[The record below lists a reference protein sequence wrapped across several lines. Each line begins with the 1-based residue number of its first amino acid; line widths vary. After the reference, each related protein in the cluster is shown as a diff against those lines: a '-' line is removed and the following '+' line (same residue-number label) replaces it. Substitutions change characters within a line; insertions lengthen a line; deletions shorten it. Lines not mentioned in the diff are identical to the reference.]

1 MHEAKLDL
9 NALFDTG
16 GSSKTDKHPT
26 PRRSR
31 RKLHTALL
39 GVLFLAVSF
48 AAGFF
53 AYDLFDPVP
62 AVTTPPITTS
72 PQPNFGYVINT
83 QQVVY
88 SDKYLTCHTYSEKP
102 DHFST
107 ALSPI
112 SSILL
117 YTLTDD
123 SGAYRLGNWPLEI
136 PPDAC
141 NFFLRVDFSEAGTY
155 RLDMDSFRL
164 LINGHTP
171 EDSYIPY
178 LHLGIARF
186 FDDNGFFVVGHL
198 PQTVSLE
205 LQYRTSDSTEPSS
218 IVFNATPIQT
228 TISGDTRTLVE
239 LALAANEQVWTE
251 NNGGLPETFEKD
263 TMFAQIL
270 EKRDCIDC
278 LLQYAASTD
287 RLQRERSRKLL
298 AHPAFQAKMN
308 EMQQTIFQDIIK
320 CINIVRYT
328 ERVILMTTSESGA
341 PIGHPYFLAF
351 DGRWSLGFD
360 TTQWLQDCPQE
371 HNFYTR
377 LELSDFARLHYDPQ
391 WTIEIAVDS
400 NGGENALG
408 IRKYYVNGNV
418 AGWFLYGYA
427 EKPVQLQITLYDI
440 NGNLVYATN
449 FRAAPIAGTAVPTP
463 SS

>member
-1 MHEAKLDL
+1 MHQQKLDL
-9 NALFDTG
+9 NALLNAG
-16 GSSKTDKHPT
+16 CSSKPIKQST
-26 PRRSR
+26 PRHSR
-31 RKLHTALL
+31 RKWHTALL
-39 GVLFLAVSF
+39 GALFLAAGF

-53 AYDLFDPVP
+53 AYDLLH
-62 AVTTPPITTS
+62 TPPAATPPAETTS

-102 DHFST
+102 DHFYT

-298 AHPAFQAKMN
+298 AHPAFQVKMN
-308 EMQQTIFQDIIK
+308 EMQQTIFQDMIK

-328 ERVILMTTSESGA
+328 EPVILMTTSESGA

-360 TTQWLQDCPQE
+360 TTQWLQDSPQE

-391 WTIEIAVDS
+391 WTIEITVDS

>member
-239 LALAANEQVWTE
+239 LALAADEQVWTG
-251 NNGGLPETFEKD
+251 NNGGLPETFESG
-263 TMFAQIL
+263 TMFARIL
-270 EKRDCIDC
+270 EKKDCIDC
-278 LLQYAASTD
+278 LLEYAASLDPT
-287 RLQRERSRKLL
+287 ERTRSHKLL
-298 AHPAFQAKMN
+298 EHPAFQSKMHDVQRSILQDLKRNATCIIYN
-308 EMQQTIFQDIIK
+308 EMVVIV
-320 CINIVRYT
+320 NIPPSPSGVPVGASYF
-328 ERVILMTTSESGA
+328 EAPDGQWILEYNPQA
-341 PIGHPYFLAF
+341 V
-351 DGRWSLGFD
+351 LGEA
-360 TTQWLQDCPQE
+360 PQE
-371 HNFYTR
+371 YNFFAR
-377 LELSDFARLHYDPQ
+377 LELSEFNQANF
-391 WTIEIAVDS
+391 DS
-400 NGGENALG
+400 TWQVRVSKAPGSADAALR
-408 IRKYYVNGNV
+408 IQTYRIHNSDYQT
-418 AGWFLYGYA
+418 AGWLLYGYIEA
-427 EKPVQLQITLYDI
+427 PVDLQIQICDHNGECLYSTE
-440 NGNLVYATN
+440 L
-449 FRAAPIAGTAVPTP
+449 PAVPIGREG
-463 SS
+463 

>member
-1 MHEAKLDL
+1 MHQQKLDL
-9 NALFDTG
+9 NALLDA
-16 GSSKTDKHPT
+16 GSSSKPIKQST

-31 RKLHTALL
+31 RKWHTALL
-39 GVLFLAVSF
+39 GALFLAAGF

-53 AYDLFDPVP
+53 AYDLLHAPP
-62 AVTTPPITTS
+62 AATPPAETTS

-141 NFFLRVDFSEAGTY
+141 NFFLRVDLTEAGKN
-155 RLDMDSFRL
+155 RLDLNAFDIL
-164 LINGHTP
+164 VNGYIP
-171 EDSYIPY
+171 EYSDVPY
-178 LHLGIARF
+178 LHMGIARF
-186 FDDNGFFVVGHL
+186 FDGNGFFVVGYL
-198 PQTVSLE
+198 SQTVELE

-251 NNGGLPETFEKD
+251 NNGGLPEAFEKD

-328 ERVILMTTSESGA
+328 EPVILMTTSESGA

>member
-1 MHEAKLDL
+1 MHQQKLDL
-9 NALFDTG
+9 NALLNAG
-16 GSSKTDKHPT
+16 CSSKPIKQST
-26 PRRSR
+26 PRHSR
-31 RKLHTALL
+31 RKWHTALL
-39 GVLFLAVSF
+39 GALFLAAGF

-53 AYDLFDPVP
+53 AYDLLH
-62 AVTTPPITTS
+62 TPPAATPPAETTS

-155 RLDMDSFRL
+155 RLDMDSFRI

-171 EDSYIPY
+171 ENSDVPY
-178 LHLGIARF
+178 LHMGIARF
-186 FDDNGFFVVGHL
+186 FDGNGFFVVGYL
-198 PQTVSLE
+198 SQTVELE
-205 LQYRTSDSTEPSS
+205 LQYRKSDSPEPSC
-218 IVFNATPIQT
+218 IVFSASPIQQ
-228 TISGDTRTLVE
+228 TIGDSRALVE

-251 NNGGLPETFEKD
+251 NNGGLPETFEKG

-270 EKRDCIDC
+270 EKDDCIDC
-278 LLQYAASTD
+278 LLKYAASTD

-308 EMQQTIFQDIIK
+308 EMQQTIFQDMIK

-328 ERVILMTTSESGA
+328 EPVILMTTSESGA
-341 PIGHPYFLAF
+341 PIGPPYFLAF

-360 TTQWLQDCPQE
+360 TTQWLQDSPPE

-449 FRAAPIAGTAVPTP
+449 FRAAPIAVTAVPTP